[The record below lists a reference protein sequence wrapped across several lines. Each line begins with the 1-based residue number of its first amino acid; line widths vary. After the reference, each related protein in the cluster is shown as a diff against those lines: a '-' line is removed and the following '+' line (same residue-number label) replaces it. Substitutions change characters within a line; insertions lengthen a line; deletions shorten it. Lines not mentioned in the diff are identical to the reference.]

1 MSNKSFNIIMETQQD
16 IHFVPLSHEQNR
28 YFVMS
33 FLRKDN
39 ALQKCK
45 VLKHKFPEYS
55 FSVEKRSPS
64 QHMGN
69 AFPEMFREAVNIMLQ
84 DHPDYLSLKKKTPH
98 LTLVK
103 G

>member
-16 IHFVPLSHEQNR
+16 IHFVPLSHDQNK

-33 FLRKDN
+33 FFGKNN

-45 VLKHKFPEYS
+45 VLQHKFPDYK
-55 FSVEKRSPS
+55 FSLQKESPS
-64 QHMGN
+64 QHVGN
-69 AFPEMFREAVNIMLQ
+69 AFPEMFREMISIMLRG
-84 DHPDYLSLKKKTPH
+84 HPDVKKKASH